1 MEVVRNFP
9 LYLGEA
15 AHHGLL
21 VAEIHVIEP
30 QHLSANVFFHPA
42 SKNTEVIT
50 SLFKIQSPISSFTF
64 ASSLAAL
71 SRLP

>member
-21 VAEIHVIEP
+21 VAQVHVVEP
-30 QHLSANVFFHPA
+30 QHLSADVLFHPE
-42 SKNTEVIT
+42 SKNTEVNDV
-50 SLFKIQSPISSFTF
+50 FISH
-64 ASSLAAL
+64 L
-71 SRLP
+71 